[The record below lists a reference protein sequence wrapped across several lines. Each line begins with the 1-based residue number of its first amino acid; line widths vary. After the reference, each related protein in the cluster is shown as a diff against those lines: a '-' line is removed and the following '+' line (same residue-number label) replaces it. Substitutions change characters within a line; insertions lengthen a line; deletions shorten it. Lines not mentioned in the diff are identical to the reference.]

1 MNIQYNVLQ
10 RIMENIFKK
19 ESAIEENNK
28 IVKEEERKKEET
40 KSHDDFYS
48 LVDKA
53 YYVNELHYKIGTQ
66 ISATNKNLLM
76 QRNYLFSRY
85 LLRKHLSEEP

>member
-1 MNIQYNVLQ
+1 
-10 RIMENIFKK
+10 MENIFKK

-28 IVKEEERKKEET
+28 IVKEERKKEET

-53 YYVNELHYKIGTQ
+53 YYVNELHYKIGT
-66 ISATNKNLLM
+66 
-76 QRNYLFSRY
+76 
-85 LLRKHLSEEP
+85 

>member
-1 MNIQYNVLQ
+1 
-10 RIMENIFKK
+10 MENIFKK

-40 KSHDDFYS
+40 KSHADFYS

-53 YYVNELHYKIGTQ
+53 YYVNELHYKIGT
-66 ISATNKNLLM
+66 
-76 QRNYLFSRY
+76 
-85 LLRKHLSEEP
+85 